1 VELVFLPR
9 WFPVHLS
16 KISYWARTVMVPLL
30 VLAAVRPRA
39 RNPRNV
45 RIAEL
50 FVAAPSTAPGR
61 APHQSRAWAT
71 FFGVLDRALKLVD
84 PVWPKRSRKRAVDAC
99 VAFVSERLNG
109 EDGLGA
115 IYPAMANSVMMY
127 DALGYPETHPERA
140 IARKSVDKLLVV
152 KDSEAYCQPCVSPIW
167 DTVLACHALM
177 EVGGHAVDAPLA
189 RALEWMTPRQVLDV
203 KGDWTVSRPH
213 VRPGGWAF
221 QYNNAHYPDLDDTA
235 AVVLA
240 LDRARKN
247 PETSLDFDEAIA
259 RGREWIVGLQSKNG
273 GWGAFDADNAYDYLN
288 SIPFA
293 DHGAL
298 LDPPTADVSGR
309 CLGALAQLGAS
320 PEEPDMK
327 AAIAYLRSVQEKDGS
342 WFGRWGV
349 NYIYGTWSALAGLN
363 AAGVAADDPALR
375 RAAEWLIAI
384 QNDDGGWGEDCLS
397 YKLDYRGYEPAPS
410 TASQTAWA
418 LLALMAAG
426 ETGHQA
432 VAAGIRY
439 LQNTQGA
446 DGLWPQDH
454 YTGGGFPRVFYLR
467 YHGYPK
473 YFPLWALA
481 RYRNLT
487 RANSRH
493 VVHGL

>member
-1 VELVFLPR
+1 
-9 WFPVHLS
+9 
-16 KISYWARTVMVPLL
+16 
-30 VLAAVRPRA
+30 
-39 RNPRNV
+39 
-45 RIAEL
+45 
-50 FVAAPSTAPGR
+50 
-61 APHQSRAWAT
+61 
-71 FFGVLDRALKLVD
+71 
-84 PVWPKRSRKRAVDAC
+84 
-99 VAFVSERLNG
+99 
-109 EDGLGA
+109 
-115 IYPAMANSVMMY
+115 MANSVMMY
-127 DALGYPETHPERA
+127 DALGYPEAHPERA
-140 IARKSVDKLLVV
+140 LARKSVDNLLVV
-152 KDSEAYCQPCVSPIW
+152 KDGEAYCQPCVSPIW
-167 DTVLACHALM
+167 DTVLACHALV
-177 EVGGHAVDAPLA
+177 EAGGHAVSAPLA
-189 RALEWMTPRQVLDV
+189 RALEWMRARQVLDV
-203 KGDWTVSRPH
+203 KGDWAVSRPH

-240 LDRARKN
+240 LDRTRKD
-247 PETSLDFDEAIA
+247 PEAGFDFDEAIT
-259 RGREWIVGLQSKNG
+259 RGREWIAGLQSQNG
-273 GWGAFDADNAYDYLN
+273 GWGAFDADNSYEYLN
-288 SIPFA
+288 NIPFA

-298 LDPPTADVSGR
+298 LDPPTADVTGR

-320 PEEPDMK
+320 PDAPDMK
-327 AAIAYLRSVQEKDGS
+327 AAIAYLRNVQEKDGS

-363 AAGVAADDPALR
+363 AAGLSSDDPAMR

-384 QNDDGGWGEDCLS
+384 QNKDGGWGEDCQS
-397 YKLDYRGYEPAPS
+397 YKLDYKGYEPAPS

-426 ETGHQA
+426 KIGHQA
-432 VAAGIRY
+432 VALGIRY
-439 LQNTQGA
+439 LLDTQGP